1 MRTIKTVLDQLT
13 NPSALYEDLLET
25 LREID
30 PSFSAE
36 EKQFQGAVTSLKSTM
51 SDAEANNLDSY
62 LAAAQEEV
70 TAAMIFT
77 GWLGFQLNLDC
88 WKNPINKL
96 MLDQDYEEITQ
107 ERSFESIPNIK
118 HARTKAE
125 SAAKTIPE
133 DQKDLLSDIGSYFS
147 YLHTV
152 APKLA
157 HLFGFRLADE
167 FLYHVVP
174 GYFHDQILTIQY
186 TWALEEY
193 LQLNRTHNG
202 AD

>member
-25 LREID
+25 LKEID
-30 PSFSAE
+30 PSFHAE
-36 EKQFQGAVTSLKSTM
+36 EQQFQEAVTSLKSTM
-51 SDAEANNLDSY
+51 TDAEANGLDTY

-70 TAAMIFT
+70 AATMIYT

-107 ERSFESIPNIK
+107 ERSFESMPNIK
-118 HARTKAE
+118 QARLKAE
-125 SAAKTIPE
+125 AAARGIRDDHKE
-133 DQKDLLSDIGSYFS
+133 LLLDIGSYFS

-174 GYFHDQILTIQY
+174 GYFHDQILTVQY
-186 TWALEEY
+186 ARTLEGYLELNHIPTW
-193 LQLNRTHNG
+193 G
-202 AD
+202 

>member
-13 NPSALYEDLLET
+13 NPSALYEDLLKT

-30 PSFSAE
+30 PKFLAE
-36 EKQFQGAVTSLKSTM
+36 EKQFQETVASLKSAMT
-51 SDAEANNLDSY
+51 DTEANSLDTY

-70 TAAMIFT
+70 AATMIYT

-118 HARTKAE
+118 YARLKAE
-125 SAAKTIPE
+125 AAARGIPE
-133 DQKDLLSDIGSYFS
+133 EQKDLLSDIGSYFS
-147 YLHTV
+147 YLYIT

-157 HLFGFRLADE
+157 HLFGFGLADE
-167 FLYHVVP
+167 VLQHVIP
-174 GYFHDQILTIQY
+174 GYCPDRLY
-186 TWALEEY
+186 TKRYKSNVAGYLKLSAL
-193 LQLNRTHNG
+193 
-202 AD
+202 

>member
-1 MRTIKTVLDQLT
+1 MRTIKNVLDQLT

-30 PSFSAE
+30 PNFPAE
-36 EKQFQGAVTSLKSTM
+36 EKQFQWAVASLKHIL
-51 SDAEANNLDSY
+51 SDTDAISLDAY
-62 LAAAQEEV
+62 LATAQEEI
-70 TAAMIFT
+70 AATMIYT
-77 GWLGFQLNLDC
+77 GWLGFQLNLEC

-118 HARTKAE
+118 QARLKAE
-125 SAAKTIPE
+125 AIAKTVPE
-133 DQKDLLSDIGSYFS
+133 AQKDLISDIGSYFS

-167 FLYHVVP
+167 FLHHVIP
-174 GYFHDQILTIQY
+174 GYHPDKLY
-186 TWALEEY
+186 TERHKNDVVEY
-193 LQLNRTHNG
+193 LGFRLVHI
-202 AD
+202 

>member
-13 NPSALYEDLLET
+13 YPSTLYEDLLET

-30 PSFSAE
+30 PTFPAE
-36 EKQFQGAVTSLKSTM
+36 EKQFQEAVTSLKSIMT
-51 SDAEANNLDSY
+51 DAEANSLDTY
-62 LAAAQEEV
+62 LAAVQEEIV
-70 TAAMIFT
+70 AIVIYT
-77 GWLGFQLNLDC
+77 GWVGFQLNLDC

-118 HARTKAE
+118 QARLKAE
-125 SAAKTIPE
+125 AVARGIRDDHK
-133 DQKDLLSDIGSYFS
+133 KLLSDIGSYFS

-157 HLFGFRLADE
+157 HLFGFRLADK

-174 GYFHDQILTIQY
+174 GYFQDLILTVQY
-186 TWALEEY
+186 ARALEGY
-193 LQLNRTHNG
+193 LELNHIPTWG
-202 AD
+202 

>member
-1 MRTIKTVLDQLT
+1 MRTINTVLDQLT
-13 NPSALYEDLLET
+13 NPSDLYEDLLKT

-30 PSFSAE
+30 PNFLAE
-36 EKQFQGAVTSLKSTM
+36 EKQFQETVASLKSAMT
-51 SDAEANNLDSY
+51 DAEANSLDTY

-70 TAAMIFT
+70 AATMIYT

-88 WKNPINKL
+88 WKNPISKL

-118 HARTKAE
+118 YARLKAE
-125 SAAKTIPE
+125 AAAKGIPGN
-133 DQKDLLSDIGSYFS
+133 QKDLLSDIGSYFS

-157 HLFGFRLADE
+157 HLFGFKLADE

-174 GYFHDQILTIQY
+174 GYFHDQILTVQY
-186 TWALEEY
+186 ARTLEGYLELNHIPTW
-193 LQLNRTHNG
+193 G
-202 AD
+202 

>member
-25 LREID
+25 LREVD
-30 PSFSAE
+30 PSFPTE
-36 EKQFQGAVTSLKSTM
+36 EKQFQRAVASLKSTM
-51 SDAEANNLDSY
+51 TDAGANSLDTY

-70 TAAMIFT
+70 ATTMICT

-96 MLDQDYEEITQ
+96 ILDQDYEEITQ
-107 ERSFESIPNIK
+107 ERSFEAIPNIK
-118 HARTKAE
+118 QARLKAE
-125 SAAKTIPE
+125 VAARGIPDE
-133 DQKDLLSDIGSYFS
+133 QKDLLSNIGSYFS

-157 HLFGFRLADE
+157 HLFGFRLAGE
-167 FLYHVVP
+167 FLYYVVP
-174 GYFHDQILTIQY
+174 GYFHDQTLTTQY
-186 TWALEEY
+186 ARALEEY
-193 LQLNRTHNG
+193 LELNHMPNR
-202 AD
+202 A